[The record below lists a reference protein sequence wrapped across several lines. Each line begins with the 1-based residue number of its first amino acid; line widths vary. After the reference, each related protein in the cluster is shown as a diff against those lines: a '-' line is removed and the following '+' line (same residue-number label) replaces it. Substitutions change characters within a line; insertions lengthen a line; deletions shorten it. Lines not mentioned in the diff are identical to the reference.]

1 MLFKEWLVFDQIK
14 TDVFGFAIKQIRLE
28 KALNNANLF
37 IAEALL
43 GESSKAKISDPSP
56 DRTDNWGGESNRAAK
71 IALKNAIL
79 KMRWRAVFDRRMQ
92 VEQMKAYVEEIQ
104 KLRSS
109 GNFSDSSKVPSV
121 LKKVGRMLVKMNY
134 IQNEDLIGDSDSPDS
149 VNKKLSDIE
158 KTLSEASKES
168 DNRLPAELEVHLEPE
183 KMNMITAKAPWRR
196 FRVPPQLED
205 LIGDNA
211 IAKAKEEFYT
221 ILRRILNESFE
232 KYGEKSPKGV
242 RVASVDEIAN
252 SFLSRMDEF
261 FTKKRKLKGKKKPSW
276 DFTDGF
282 PMKELNSR
290 MARLA
295 SEDEPDD
302 KSVNKLLS
310 WLSGS
315 VRNEMSRFRREAA
328 RDLSPSRPKARAK
341 SGQGIRK
348 TDKIVQINKDRNSEN
363 FSVYVAYLNALRK
376 GKEEDFEKDWR
387 AEKSPDEI
395 KSFKDA
401 YPGLNETPSEED
413 EMRLRIIKDI
423 VYLSSTYRAGE
434 FLSKDPNKIKD
445 SLYEYLERILKSSDR
460 DPLHLSTLAG
470 GSDDDDDSGGI
481 SDALSSSIE
490 SDDDTSGSPDGG
502 MAGSFSNPASIVR
515 SGEESNIIL
524 NMLHQALV
532 KLAHMNPEAAVCLC
546 VKFGL
551 DFTPVW
557 DASATTDKRKLVQ
570 GLRDVVVKSSAV
582 VGHRPGTT
590 LNLPL
595 GELQPDGSR
604 LPFSGNVLRKNDDG
618 TLKGGNNATDCAT
631 QIATIGLSPQEVL
644 DKVIKI
650 PGFEGLEGKLPSVSG
665 YLSRGTEQLCD
676 IMRSMPLPGIL
687 SRQAKPT
694 MADDIISKVR
704 SPLSVSISSAP
715 TLPKQG
721 VVDRK
726 FNPDR
731 PSPLA
736 SRLRRN

>member
-14 TDVFGFAIKQIRLE
+14 TDVFGFAVKQVVLE
-28 KALNNANLF
+28 KALNNTNLF

-43 GESSKAKISDPSP
+43 NEASKKGTIIS
-56 DRTDNWGGESNRAAK
+56 DNWGGESNREAK

-121 LKKVGRMLVKMNY
+121 LKKVGQMLVKMDY
-134 IQNEDLIGDSDSPDS
+134 IQNEDLIGDSDNPES
-149 VNKKLSDIE
+149 VHKKLSDIE
-158 KTLSEASKES
+158 KALDEASKES
-168 DNRLPAELEVHLEPE
+168 DNILPPALEAHLDPE
-183 KMNMITAKAPWRR
+183 KMNMITANAPWRR

-205 LIGDNA
+205 LIGDRV
-211 IAKAKEEFYT
+211 IAKAKEDFYM
-221 ILRRILNESFE
+221 ILKRVLKESFE
-232 KYGEKSPKGV
+232 KVGEKSPKGFKI
-242 RVASVDEIAN
+242 ATVDEIAN
-252 SFLSRMDEF
+252 GFLSRMDEF
-261 FTKKRKLKGKKKPSW
+261 FTKKRRLKGKKKPSW

-282 PMKELNSR
+282 PMKEIGKRTAS
-290 MARLA
+290 LA
-295 SEDEPDD
+295 SEDEPDE

-310 WLSGS
+310 WFAGA
-315 VRNEMSRFRREAA
+315 VRNEMSRFRREN
-328 RDLSPSRPKARAK
+328 SPPPPPRSRPEKGKGVR
-341 SGQGIRK
+341 RN
-348 TDKIVQINKDRNSEN
+348 DKFVLINSDLDNEN
-363 FSVYVAYLNALRK
+363 FNVYVAYLNALRK
-376 GKEEDFEKDWR
+376 GKEEEFERDWR
-387 AEKSPDEI
+387 AEKDADEL
-395 KSFKDA
+395 KAFKQE
-401 YPGLNETPSEED
+401 YPGLDEKPSEDD

-423 VYLSSTYRAGE
+423 VYYSGISAGE
-434 FLSKDPNKIKD
+434 FLSKDPSKIKQT
-445 SLYEYLERILKSSDR
+445 LYEYKERILKKADR
-460 DPLHLSTLAG
+460 DTLHLSTLSG
-470 GSDDDDDSGGI
+470 GDDDESKGGEV

-502 MAGSFSNPASIVR
+502 MAGGFSNPASIVR

-524 NMLHQALV
+524 NMLHQSLV
-532 KLAHMNPEAAVCLC
+532 KLAYKNPESAVYLC

-557 DASATTDKRKLVQ
+557 DPSATTDKRKLVQ
-570 GLRDVVVKSSAV
+570 GLKNVVLKSSTIA
-582 VGHRPGTT
+582 GHRPGTT

-604 LPFSGNVLRKNDDG
+604 LPFSANVLRKNDDG
-618 TLKGGNNATDCAT
+618 TLKGGNDATDCVA

-650 PGFEGLEGKLPSVSG
+650 PGFERLEGKITSILG
-665 YLSRGTEQLCD
+665 YLKSATGQLCE
-676 IMRSMPLPGIL
+676 IMKDMPIPGVL
-687 SRQAKPT
+687 NRQAKPT

-704 SPLSVSISSAP
+704 SPLSVSVSSAP
-715 TLPKQG
+715 SLPRQG

-726 FNPDR
+726 FNADR